1 MAKKKGIC
9 RNEECELYDITG
21 KDFLQEAD
29 EFNFVCEKCGDPLFE
44 LPKKRTWWD
53 EHGKQVMIALGA
65 VAIIVIIVL
74 CFRMCLGG
82 KTDNPGEPVKNTTVV
97 IVEPSLT
104 TLKVG
109 EDVTLSAKATPEGNT
124 VSWTS
129 SDDNVAVVSPEGKV
143 TALKAGNADI
153 IAQNGEAK
161 DTVKIEVTKGGGT
174 DTAVSIVEPTSTTLK
189 VGESDTLSAKAT
201 PEGNIISWASSDDN
215 VAVVSSEGKVTALK
229 AGNADIIAQN
239 GEAKDTVKIKVK
251 EKGGPGDP
259 YTVNLGYGKY
269 TGALKNGKPEGQGR
283 IVYTQSHRIAKYDD
297 KGRVAQPG
305 ESVSGVFHNGE
316 ITIGKY
322 FDTNGNL
329 IESLNIGSVD

>member
-129 SDDNVAVVSPEGKV
+129 SDDNVAVVS
-143 TALKAGNADI
+143 A
-153 IAQNGEAK
+153 
-161 DTVKIEVTKGGGT
+161 
-174 DTAVSIVEPTSTTLK
+174 
-189 VGESDTLSAKAT
+189 
-201 PEGNIISWASSDDN
+201 
-215 VAVVSSEGKVTALK
+215 EGKVTALK